1 MKNDRR
7 DYRTPIFNA
16 FRRKNAL
23 HGRHVGTPKLILMAA
38 SPHTKHEPRFRED
51 IKYF

>member
-7 DYRTPIFNA
+7 DYHTPSFNA
-16 FRRKNAL
+16 FRRKNVL
-23 HGRHVGTPKLILMAA
+23 HGGHVGTPKLILMAA
-38 SPHTKHEPRFRED
+38 SPHTKHEPRFRGD